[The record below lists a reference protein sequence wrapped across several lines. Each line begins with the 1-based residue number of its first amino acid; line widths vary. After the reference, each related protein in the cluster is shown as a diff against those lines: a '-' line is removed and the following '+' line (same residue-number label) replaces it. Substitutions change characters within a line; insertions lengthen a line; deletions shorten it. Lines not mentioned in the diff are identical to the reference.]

1 MAASR
6 KPQVGEL
13 LAEARRA
20 FREEF
25 GTEPQLAVAAPGR
38 VNLIGEHTDYNQGLV
53 LPMVRGWEGTPSLS
67 WDSGH
72 PPPGRAG
79 LRGARRRLVPAWT
92 LGRAVPNLYSGRIWG
107 TST

>member
-6 KPQVGEL
+6 QPQVGEL

-25 GTEPQLAVAAPGR
+25 GTEPELAVSAPGR

-67 WDSGH
+67 WG
-72 PPPGRAG
+72 PGRRTGRAG
-79 LRGARRRLVPAWT
+79 LRGAGKRLVSAWT
-92 LGRAVPNLYSGRIWG
+92 LGRASPNFYSGRIWG